1 MKVSVLQPQLKE
13 ALGIV
18 SRAVDAR
25 PAVPILSNILLRTE
39 GGRLL
44 LTGSNLD
51 HMVTVAVGA
60 AVDTPGEITLPAKTF
75 AELVGSLPPERIDL
89 TLIADTNTVAIKCG
103 KARSTVRGQSA
114 VEFPPLPDVI
124 QWQLQLPAAL
134 LKRMIQGVAICAA
147 KEDNRPI
154 LTGIYMQLEGGN
166 LVMAAADGYRLA
178 VMRAEV
184 ASDLAFT
191 QVVPAAMLK
200 EFARVLT
207 DDDDSTVSIAFDQ
220 SSIHLEHQQ
229 VTASIQTLEGKF
241 PDFEALLPRHWNTRA
256 TLYRDDL
263 LRACKRAEIFAR
275 DSNYSVRLAFKPAD
289 APGEINVIGK
299 SAERGDL
306 EAMLDASVEGDAL
319 VAAYNV
325 RYIMDILNALPSEQV
340 VYDTDG
346 EKHPCTFSPAG
357 DNGNHT
363 YLIMPMSLNR

>member
-89 TLIADTNTVAIKCG
+89 TLNADTNTVAIKCG

-114 VEFPPLPDVI
+114 VESPPLPDVI

-178 VMRAEV
+178 VMRAEI

-275 DSNYSVRLAFKPAD
+275 DSNYSVRLEFKPAD
-289 APGEINVIGK
+289 APGAPGEINVLGK

-306 EAMLDASVEGDAL
+306 EALLDASVEGDAL
-319 VAAYNV
+319 SAAYNV
-325 RYIMDILNALPSEQV
+325 RYIMDILNALRPNRWCTTRTAKNTLAPSRPLA
-340 VYDTDG
+340 TTAITRISS
-346 EKHPCTFSPAG
+346 C
-357 DNGNHT
+357 
-363 YLIMPMSLNR
+363 R